1 MTRRLRKVGTNSGNN
16 GCPTLYELP
25 GTDRYVVQGDRVTDP
40 GELGQLDNLTSA
52 EGAVTVPRE
61 LLANFGPKEP
71 VHVPQWISFEDFDG
85 MFVTV
90 KHSAWRLETRR
101 RYASDEA
108 TDTYA
113 QFARGESV
121 SWDLDDPW
129 CLERREQVALGKRF
143 ERVRVL
149 DEPAT
154 EGQRYLL
161 DNARRNTAAGERIHV
176 LPRSRSEELRLPD
189 EDFWLFDGRVVAL
202 LHFDDEDTMTGVELI
217 TNPVEV
223 VRYVQ
228 VREAAE
234 HFAVPFEQAGA
245 TFGV

>member
-1 MTRRLRKVGTNSGNN
+1 MSRRLRKVGTNSGND

-40 GELGQLDNLTSA
+40 GELDQLDNLTPA

-71 VHVPQWISFEDFDG
+71 VHVPQWISFEDFGG
-85 MFVTV
+85 MFAKV

-101 RYASDEA
+101 RYAEDEA

-113 QFARGESV
+113 QFLAEGRV

-129 CLERREQVALGKRF
+129 CVNRREQAALGKRF

-161 DNARRNTAAGERIHV
+161 DNARRNTAVGERIHV
-176 LPRSRSEELRLPD
+176 LSRSRAVELDLPA

-202 LHFDDEDTMTGVELI
+202 LHFDAEDNMTGVELI

-223 VRYVQ
+223 VRYAQ

-234 HFAVPFEQAGA
+234 HFAVPFDQAGA

>member
-1 MTRRLRKVGTNSGNN
+1 MTRHLRKVGTNSGND
-16 GCPTLYELP
+16 GCPTLYEV

-40 GELGQLDNLTSA
+40 GEVTQLDNLTEE

-71 VHVPQWISFEDFDG
+71 VHVPQPISFEDFAG
-85 MFVTV
+85 MFSKV

-101 RYASDEA
+101 RYASDEE

-113 QFARGESV
+113 QFAAGEPV

-129 CLERREQVALGKRF
+129 CVNRREQSAMGKRF

-149 DEPAT
+149 DEPPT
-154 EGQRYLL
+154 PGQLYLL
-161 DNARRNTAAGERIHV
+161 DNARRNVAVGEDIRT
-176 LPRSRSEELRLPD
+176 LPRATADALGLPA
-189 EDFWLFDGRVVAL
+189 EDFWIFDSRVVAL
-202 LHFDDEDTMTGVELI
+202 LVFDDEDQMTGVELI

-223 VRYVQ
+223 LRYAQ
-228 VREAAE
+228 VREAAW
-234 HFAVPFEQAGA
+234 HHAAPHDQQRP
-245 TFGV
+245 